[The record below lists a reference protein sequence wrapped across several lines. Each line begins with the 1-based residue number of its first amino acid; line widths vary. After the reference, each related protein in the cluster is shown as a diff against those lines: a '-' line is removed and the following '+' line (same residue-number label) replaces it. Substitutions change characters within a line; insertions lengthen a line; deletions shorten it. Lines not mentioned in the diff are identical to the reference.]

1 MLTNE
6 EKITIAQ
13 CVREVLRSDQSHE
26 EESKLFASLTAQYG
40 QPEELDELIEKELDA
55 WLERSNFCPNC
66 GEPSPEPF
74 LAPDPVWQFYV
85 EPRFQ
90 KRSLC
95 LECFE
100 AFVAKKDGGVFE
112 RKRGKVAGWPGGY
125 PLPEGGYEKFFQMTV
140 AQKAKFY
147 DWAAR
152 SGYWDW
158 LDQRNFV
165 KNEQPTK
172 SPRKLSG

>member
-6 EKITIAQ
+6 EKTTIAQ
-13 CVREVLRSDQSHE
+13 RVREILRSDQSHE
-26 EESKLFASLTAQYG
+26 EESKLFASFTAQYG

-55 WLERSNFCPNC
+55 WLEESNYCPHY

-90 KRSLC
+90 KRALC
-95 LECFE
+95 LACFK
-100 AFVAKKDGGVFE
+100 ALIGVFE
-112 RKRGKVAGWPGGY
+112 RKHGKAAGWPGGF
-125 PLPEGGYEKFFQMTV
+125 PLPDGGYKKFWKMTV
-140 AQKAKFY
+140 ARKAKFY

-152 SGYWDW
+152 SDYWGW
-158 LDQRNFV
+158 LDQRASVN
-165 KNEQPTK
+165 NE
-172 SPRKLSG
+172 

>member
-6 EKITIAQ
+6 EKTTLAQ
-13 CVREVLRSDQSHE
+13 RVREILRSDQ
-26 EESKLFASLTAQYG
+26 SKLFASLTPQYG

-55 WLERSNFCPNC
+55 WLEESNYCPHC

-74 LAPDPVWQFYV
+74 LTLDRCWQFYV
-85 EPRFQ
+85 EPKDQ
-90 KRSLC
+90 KSALC
-95 LECFE
+95 LACFQSL
-100 AFVAKKDGGVFE
+100 VKQKDGGVFE
-112 RKRGKVAGWPGGY
+112 RKHGKVAGLPGGY
-125 PLPEGGYEKFFQMTV
+125 PLPEGGYQKFFQMTV

-172 SPRKLSG
+172 WPRKLSG

>member
-6 EKITIAQ
+6 EKTTIAQ
-13 CVREVLRSDQSHE
+13 RVREILRSDQ
-26 EESKLFASLTAQYG
+26 SKLFASLTPQYG
-40 QPEELDELIEKELDA
+40 QPEELDELIEKELHA
-55 WLERSNFCPNC
+55 WLEESNYCPHC

-74 LAPDPVWQFYV
+74 LALDRCWRFYV
-85 EPRFQ
+85 EPKDQ
-90 KRSLC
+90 KSALC
-95 LECFE
+95 LACFRLL
-100 AFVAKKDGGVFE
+100 VKQKDGGIFE
-112 RKRGKVAGWPGGY
+112 RKHGKVAGLPGGY
-125 PLPEGGYEKFFQMTV
+125 PLPEGGYEKFIQMTV

-172 SPRKLSG
+172 WPRKLSG